1 MKGLKVA
8 SIILGA
14 VGSVM
19 MIVGSVI
26 DILTK
31 RKQMQIIGTTMADR
45 IIEKDGTVVIVT
57 TEATKKLENAEK

>member
-14 VGSVM
+14 VGSVI
-19 MIVGSVI
+19 MIVGGVI
-26 DILTK
+26 DIITK

-45 IIEKDGTVVIVT
+45 IIEKDGTVVVVT
-57 TEATKKLENAEK
+57 TEATEKLENAEK